1 MFKLIK
7 DLTRPPEP
15 LNPTSSSASA
25 SATASGSSAP
35 PPPWAPRSRAASSA
49 SASGLPANLA
59 SPGSSATAHARE
71 GSMSSALDDDHEDE
85 STEDDNDDED
95 EDDPDA
101 IRVIGL
107 LYALMGVTDTMGY
120 VETLSELLS
129 VPSTPASRRAFRRNA
144 GFVRLRHALA
154 FGLTWR
160 PQKEGEDEQAYQV
173 DEVQRSEG
181 QRLALETLSWATGD
195 RENQAFFEEH
205 GGYSALL
212 RTLWQLSPPV
222 DAQADGTSARHTPD
236 VRILGL
242 LLAHILNNNYSLLS
256 IFGSPESIDSVL
268 KSEDALTSKLG
279 EVTISKPAA
288 LPLLWSYL
296 WGLSD
301 AEPVSP
307 KGKERETGE
316 EDVLFAGGFEP
327 TSGLKPKLVLLVIQI
342 FRLAAVSA
350 AGLFQLKNYLP
361 SLADFLL
368 TRLYGWAP
376 ERKFAVTFPAREEWY
391 QNASAE
397 DAPPKPTWTPAEEPL
412 RAAYLALLKRLLEA
426 GTSPEQTW
434 RLFQLVRKVPPR
446 PKPLTPI
453 QEGNEDSG
461 AGTPNAAQSPPP
473 SASSAKSLRGKANL
487 KLVVPPSPQGEET
500 LDLEVLEVI
509 HKAMHAR
516 TPDVFVF
523 RGGQGIADGGIETSD
538 IGRNWPSSTKGFI
551 FTSWIYI
558 TKLNDAVTI
567 LHLSQK
573 GEQHPLFRIRILE
586 NSQVGLTST
595 AYVDETTE
603 VPEEVVCQAPEALVP
618 HHEWVHF
625 AVGCRKGRSANGG
638 GGEARIFVNGKRVG
652 AVRIPYP
659 MPSAKSR
666 PHAAHKHGPNYE
678 RHAHHRHAAQGQGVR
693 VSIGRPWLNK
703 DNNNLSESFLM
714 GGGGLGKEDNQ
725 WMLGRALLLEDV
737 LTEDLVLLMH
747 HLGPRYYG
755 NYQEALGKFLTYKGA
770 TSVNLYLHGLAQAAS
785 QQKTIPLLPSNS
797 ALVRAIR
804 SGPSIA
810 EENIM
815 LSLCSKDALTGE
827 DGAPGSFVLNG
838 AVTHAFFARDVRY
851 GRAKMVDHVFPFATT
866 SMDEAVSTVGGGVV
880 VLKLIDLAEDSEQ
893 LATTLTILQD
903 MVRDSWSAS
912 EEMERIHGFE
922 LLAAILRPK
931 MATIVDLP
939 VARILLGILGVNPD
953 KPQAAVVHNSAAYRA
968 IGLDF
973 ELWAT
978 AKDDVVS
985 LYFEN
990 FSALLSVSK
999 YKRYNLLRTFQK
1011 SNMVRK
1017 LLYAIRLGLYNTTT
1031 LPLAVDT
1038 LKLALTSRWSAEEGI
1053 KPVFS
1058 YLVSALCQNVAPA
1071 YLIPTAEPTAA
1082 QLPAALILQM
1092 MAELLTAPKRLT
1104 KLNKAVSLHR
1114 LIVVLLQSN
1123 PAPFVAIP
1131 CLDILKLC
1139 LSTPG
1144 LESFQRSFETEGG
1157 FALLAR
1163 TLAPIWQDHIQETVF
1178 AIVLGKDGMQGS
1190 ALACPPAIA
1199 SLTTALETLLQTANE
1214 AADGARSS
1222 TLGKSVGSVRSLA
1235 ATPLAAANEGTDY
1248 LDVEDDNRLEKLLY
1262 NLAAVYRTSKPF
1274 RKALSMRRIEAMLPS
1289 FVDFAA
1295 MSASS
1300 SRSQRAENQRVA
1312 AACWLSELISLSK
1325 APPNVMTQMK
1335 LLVEQLKS
1343 TSGEDLPPISSSSRT
1358 PVPTP
1363 PISRTPSYRASA
1375 SSRLASSPGAAP
1387 ASPIRQRPSADA
1399 RPGVVRRASAADK
1412 KMPQLRRVLTGES
1425 ILQEEQ
1431 DKNTAWRMI
1440 ILSTDSQRF
1449 ATMTLDRKEHW
1460 HRLSQVEW
1468 PQLVATLR
1476 SENGVW
1482 ADEEDNVQW
1491 RLDGSEGP
1499 LRMRSRLERIS
1510 PLSHHSRS
1518 RARTKLRDAIP
1529 APDELSSAV
1538 SRVNAAP
1545 WEDPFALALGEA
1557 APIAEHAE
1565 EENAGT
1571 PTKATTPAPEADGSD
1586 DEGSFVDIDDESPD
1600 KMRLVAKALE
1610 AGDVVEE
1617 AHNIVRIVG
1626 VDALPGLLILGKR
1639 NLYLIDGLVQ
1649 TADCQIVEADQAPRD
1664 VLSIPSGTLA
1674 DLDPTDQRS
1683 HRWPYSDVVE
1693 TNKRAFL
1700 FRDVALELYF
1710 SDKQNFLVVF
1720 KDKRQRQAV
1729 VSRLSSKVE
1738 KGDVLSRSILGSLVL
1753 DTVARAIDN
1762 RGYELEN
1769 LTRRWQSREISNFAY
1784 LQMLNQY
1791 ANRTP
1796 NDVTQYP
1803 VFPWVLAD
1811 YTSQSLDFSKASTFR
1826 DLSLPMGALTP
1837 ARRDAAVERYQATE
1851 GVGETPFHY
1860 GTHYSSSMIV
1870 CGYMIR
1876 ESPFTDIFLA
1886 LQGGTFDLADRL
1898 FSSIPKAWDSASS
1911 ANRGDVRELIPEF
1924 FYAAAFLIN
1933 MNHHD
1938 FGKKQVS
1945 GDTVD
1950 DVALPPWALNDPLL
1964 FVHWNREALESD
1976 FVSRHLPEWIDLT
1989 FGCKQRDP
1997 SSFNCFHPLSYRGA
2011 VNLDKI
2017 TDEAEKAAST
2027 AIIHNFGQTPV
2038 QIFKYPHPQKFLG
2051 GRTTL
2056 PVGTRFGIS
2065 EHWQLLLRSI
2075 LPIIES
2081 PRKIHYIL
2089 DPSVPDGKPGV
2100 QPEHRLAVPGNSLLS
2115 LQYGFIDQSL
2125 RIYYM
2130 EHSPKLLH
2138 IVEGIEVTHARF
2150 VSPTLL
2156 ITVSPLGVL
2165 TAWRLAIKGSGHR
2178 RGDISL
2184 QREATLRG
2192 NEGSVTCV
2200 AKSTA
2205 WSLLVTGANDGS
2217 AMVWDTNRL
2226 RYTRTLKTPRRE
2238 PIKFAAVS
2246 GANGHIALASDRYL
2260 YIFSLNGHPI
2270 ASTSIDGGRF
2280 ALNAEGA
2287 DDSSEDKFTGGI
2299 AFLKKEFLKGGEL
2312 FVVGVGTQLDL
2323 YRLAPG
2329 VRRFEDQEVEPW
2341 RLVKQGTL
2349 FRSDEHDAGDVTAVR
2364 FIGDTLYAAFEAPAG
2379 HKYPLYQWS
2388 LPDCNARNVPE
2399 SVASFCMA
2407 EGCTRHFGLLE
2418 PRRHCG
2424 GCGGAFCGSHAV
2436 HVEGF
2441 NARYCDTC
2449 KTVLSY
2455 ASALGL
2461 LQSRLASHAGSRQTS
2476 RQTSRRPSVS
2486 GNAAESASPSRSQ
2499 TQSPAT
2505 PTRTAGRPRSDSRVW
2520 ALLSGQSSGGGEN
2533 SSS

>member
-1 MFKLIK
+1 M
-7 DLTRPPEP
+7 LTRK
-15 LNPTSSSASA
+15 
-25 SATASGSSAP
+25 
-35 PPPWAPRSRAASSA
+35 
-49 SASGLPANLA
+49 
-59 SPGSSATAHARE
+59 
-71 GSMSSALDDDHEDE
+71 
-85 STEDDNDDED
+85 
-95 EDDPDA
+95 
-101 IRVIGL
+101 I
-107 LYALMGVTDTMGY
+107 
-120 VETLSELLS
+120 LSELIS

-160 PQKEGEDEQAYQV
+160 AQKEGEDEQAYQV
-173 DEVQRSEG
+173 DDVQRSEG

-195 RENQAFFEEH
+195 RENQAFFEVGPLSSPMLTRQEH

-212 RTLWQLSPPV
+212 KTLWELSPPV
-222 DAQADGTSARHTPD
+222 DAQAGGTSARHTPD

-279 EVTISKPAA
+279 DVTISKPAA
-288 LPLLWSYL
+288 LPLLWAYL

-307 KGKERETGE
+307 KGKERDTGE
-316 EDVLFAGGFEP
+316 EDVLFAGGFGGP
-327 TSGLKPKLVLLVIQI
+327 PGSLKAKLVLLVIDI
-342 FRLAAVSA
+342 FRLAAISA
-350 AGLFQLKNYLP
+350 AGVFQLKNYLP
-361 SLADFLL
+361 TLADFLL

-376 ERKFAVTFPAREEWY
+376 ERQFAVTFHAREEWF
-391 QNASAE
+391 QNANAE

-412 RAAYLALLKRLLEA
+412 RSAYLALLKRLLEA

-434 RLFQLVRKVPPR
+434 RLFQLVRKVPPKA
-446 PKPLTPI
+446 KPLTPI
-453 QEGNEDSG
+453 QEANEDSG
-461 AGTPNAAQSPPP
+461 AGTPNALSPPP
-473 SASSAKSLRGKANL
+473 SASSAKSFRGKATL
-487 KLVVPPSPQGEET
+487 KVVVPAPPLEET
-500 LDLEVLEVI
+500 LDLEVLEII

-523 RGGQGIADGGIETSD
+523 RGGHAIADGGIELSD
-538 IGRNWPSSTKGFI
+538 IGRSWPSSTKGFI

-558 TKLNDAVTI
+558 TRLNDAITV
-567 LHLSQK
+567 LHVSQR
-573 GEQHPLFRIRILE
+573 GEQHPLFRVRILE

-595 AYVDETTE
+595 TQVDGSSDA
-603 VPEEVVCQAPEALVP
+603 PEEVVCQGPEALIP

-659 MPSAKSR
+659 VPSTKPR
-666 PHAAHKHGPNYE
+666 PHRAQRHGPNYE
-678 RHAHHRHAAQGQGVR
+678 RHAHHRSHSQQGVR
-693 VSIGRPWLNK
+693 VSIGRPWMGK
-703 DNNNLSESFLM
+703 DSASLGESFLL

-737 LTEDLVLLMH
+737 ITEDLVLLMH

-770 TSVNLYLHGLAQAAS
+770 TSVNLYLHSLAQAAS
-785 QQKTIPLLPSNS
+785 QQKTIPLLPTNS
-797 ALVRAIR
+797 ALVRSIR
-804 SGPSIA
+804 TGPSIA

-815 LSLCSKDALTGE
+815 LSLCSKDALVGE
-827 DGAPGSFVLNG
+827 DGAPGEFVLNG
-838 AVTHAFFARDVRY
+838 AVTHAFHARDVRY

-880 VLKLIDLAEDSEQ
+880 VLKLIDLAQDSEQ
-893 LATTLTILQD
+893 LATTLTVLHD
-903 MVRDSWSAS
+903 MIRDSWSAS

-931 MATIVDLP
+931 MATIVDMP
-939 VARILLGILGVNPD
+939 CAKILLGILGVNPD

-978 AKDDVVS
+978 AKDDVVA

-990 FSALLSVSK
+990 FQALLAQSK

-1017 LLYAIRLGLYNTTT
+1017 LLFAIRLGLYNTTT
-1031 LPLAVDT
+1031 IPLAVDT

-1058 YLVSALCQNVAPA
+1058 YLVSALCQNAAQPYLVPA
-1071 YLIPTAEPTAA
+1071 SEPTAA

-1092 MAELLTAPKRLT
+1092 MSELLEVPKRLA
-1104 KLNKAVSLHR
+1104 KLAKAVSLHR
-1114 LIVVLLQSN
+1114 LLVVFLQSN

-1131 CLDILKLC
+1131 CLDIIKLC

-1144 LESFQRSFETEGG
+1144 LDSFQRSFESEGG

-1163 TLAPIWQDHIQETVF
+1163 TLPPIWQDHIQETVF
-1178 AIVLGKDGMQGS
+1178 AIVLGKDGTQGS

-1199 SLTTALETLLQTANE
+1199 SLTTALEYLLQSANE
-1214 AADGARSS
+1214 AVDGVRGSS
-1222 TLGKSVGSVRSLA
+1222 PSKTVRSPAVTPITLSNE
-1235 ATPLAAANEGTDY
+1235 ATDT
-1248 LDVEDDNRLEKLLY
+1248 LDISDDDRLEKLLY
-1262 NLAAVYRTSKPF
+1262 HLAAVYRNSKPF
-1274 RKALSMRRIEAMLPS
+1274 RKGLSVRRIESMLPS

-1295 MSASS
+1295 MSASPE
-1300 SRSQRAENQRVA
+1300 RSERAENQRVA
-1312 AACWLSELISLSK
+1312 AASWLSELIASSK
-1325 APPNVMTQMK
+1325 APANVITQMK

-1343 TSGEDLPPISSSSRT
+1343 TSGEELPPTSSSTRT

-1363 PISRTPSYRASA
+1363 PLSRNPSFRS
-1375 SSRLASSPGAAP
+1375 SGTSRLASSPTGL
-1387 ASPIRQRPSADA
+1387 ASPPIRRKLHSDTAIQRPAA
-1399 RPGVVRRASAADK
+1399 VRRASSSTADK
-1412 KMPQLRRVLTGES
+1412 KMPALRRVLTGES
-1425 ILQEEQ
+1425 ILQEGQ
-1431 DKNTAWRMI
+1431 DKNSAWRMI
-1440 ILSTDSQRF
+1440 ILSTDAQRF

-1510 PLSHHSRS
+1510 PLSHHSHS
-1518 RARTKLRDAIP
+1518 RTRTKLRDAIP

-1538 SRVNAAP
+1538 SRVTAAP

-1571 PTKATTPAPEADGSD
+1571 PTKSTTSIPDADGSD
-1586 DEGSFVDIDDESPD
+1586 DDGSFVDLDDESPD

-1626 VDALPGLLILGKR
+1626 VDALPGLLILGRR

-1649 TADCQIVEADQAPRD
+1649 TPDCQIIEADQAPRD

-1729 VSRLSSKVE
+1729 VSRLSRVD
-1738 KGDVLSRSILGSLVL
+1738 KGDGMGRSILGSLVL

-1762 RGYELEN
+1762 RGYELDT

-1811 YTSQSLDFSKASTFR
+1811 YTSQILDLSKASTFR

-1924 FYAAAFLIN
+1924 FYSAAFLIN

-1950 DVALPPWALNDPLL
+1950 DVALPPWALGDPLL

-1976 FVSRHLPEWIDLT
+1976 FVSRHLPAWIDLT

-1997 SSFNCFHPLSYRGA
+1997 ASFNCFHPLSYRGA
-2011 VNLDKI
+2011 VDLDKI

-2038 QIFKYPHPQKFLG
+2038 QIFKNPHPQRFLV
-2051 GRTTL
+2051 GRTSL
-2056 PVGTRFGIS
+2056 PVGTRYGIS
-2065 EHWQLLLRSI
+2065 DHWQLLLRSI

-2081 PRKIHYIL
+2081 PRRIHHIL
-2089 DPSVPDGKPGV
+2089 DPQAPDAKPGV
-2100 QPEHRLAVPGNSLLS
+2100 QPEHRLAVPGHPWLS
-2115 LQYGFIDQSL
+2115 LQYGFVDQSL
-2125 RIYYM
+2125 RIYHT
-2130 EHSPKLLH
+2130 EHGPKLVH
-2138 IVEGIEVTHARF
+2138 IVEGIEVTHATF
-2150 VSPTLL
+2150 ASPTLL
-2156 ITVSPLGVL
+2156 VTVSPLGVL
-2165 TAWRLAIKGSGHR
+2165 TAWRLTVKGSGHR
-2178 RGDISL
+2178 RGDTSL

-2192 NEGSVTCV
+2192 HEGSATCI
-2200 AKSTA
+2200 AESTP
-2205 WSLLVTGANDGS
+2205 WSVLVTGANDGT

-2246 GANGHIALASDRYL
+2246 EANAHIALASDRYL
-2260 YIFSLNGHPI
+2260 YVFTLNGHPI

-2280 ALNAEGA
+2280 GLNTEGE
-2287 DDSSEDKFTGGI
+2287 DDASDDKFTGGI
-2299 AFLKKEFLKGGEL
+2299 TFLKKEFLKGGEL
-2312 FVVGVGTQLDL
+2312 FVVGVGSQLDL

-2341 RLVKQGTL
+2341 RLIKQGTL

-2364 FIGDTLYAAFEAPAG
+2364 FIGDTLYAAFEAPVG
-2379 HKYPLYQWS
+2379 QKYPLYQWS

-2399 SVASFCMA
+2399 SASGVCMCK
-2407 EGCTRHFGLLE
+2407 GCTRHFGLLE

-2424 GCGGAFCGSHAV
+2424 GCGGVFCGSHAV

-2441 NARYCDTC
+2441 SARYCDSC
-2449 KTVLSY
+2449 KTVLAY

-2461 LQSRLASHAGSRQTS
+2461 LQSRLGSRAGSRQV
-2476 RQTSRRPSVS
+2476 SRRPSVS
-2486 GNAAESASPSRSQ
+2486 GEAREPSSSAGLSMSP
-2499 TQSPAT
+2499 TT
-2505 PTRTAGRPRSDSRVW
+2505 PTRAAR
-2520 ALLSGQSSGGGEN
+2520 E
-2533 SSS
+2533 